1 MGEIIYGASCAY
13 ASAHMPLL
21 HRVYVSSV
29 YPTLRL
35 AMRLLLADVFVGVS
49 VRVLGL
55 ARHTGVE
62 YVLRTLALASA
73 LQPPL
78 FNVAVLTK
86 ECES

>member
-1 MGEIIYGASCAY
+1 
-13 ASAHMPLL
+13 
-21 HRVYVSSV
+21 
-29 YPTLRL
+29 
-35 AMRLLLADVFVGVS
+35 MRLLLADVLVGVS

-78 FNVAVLTK
+78 FNAAALTQ
-86 ECES
+86 ERES